1 MSGFNRNSYANV
13 VMNNI
18 DASIS
23 AGNRRVDPNPNIG
36 MNNND
41 SNPNFD
47 SISVNSN
54 NDPLFLQNNDL
65 PGIIL
70 IAKKLTK
77 TKNFDPWR
85 RSMQVALNAKNKFV
99 IVNGDFPK
107 TYKWNTN

>member
-23 AGNRRVDPNPNIG
+23 AGNPRADPNPNIG

-54 NDPLFLQNNDL
+54 NHPLFLHNNDH

-77 TKNFDPWR
+77 TKKIDPLILYFYI
-85 RSMQVALNAKNKFV
+85 SVLV
-99 IVNGDFPK
+99 
-107 TYKWNTN
+107 